1 MSPTEGRVVAN
12 DVEFAFLEEGAT
24 LILLSGEVGHKNLWL
39 MDLTTGSQRALTQL
53 PQDFVIGDF
62 DVSADGTELVL
73 HRVEENSGLPLI
85 ERPQ

>member
-1 MSPTEGRVVAN
+1 MLTRGARRV
-12 DVEFAFLEEGAT
+12 AFLNDPPT
-24 LILLSGEVGHKNLWL
+24 LIYLSGEVGHKNLWL
-39 MDLTTGSQRALTQL
+39 MDLASGSQRALTQL

-73 HRVEENSGLPLI
+73 DRVQENSELALI